1 MNVYHLLSGYLSVF
15 FLIPLSTTL
24 PQSPLLTPLKLENEM
39 MWIAAENPEV
49 SVSGEQ
55 GKYTGQVVINAPL
68 ETVWDVLTDYDNFDR
83 FFPNVANSKLI
94 ETQGNSKIFEQV
106 YQVKIA
112 TISKQFKV
120 KVAVTETPVQEIN
133 FQQIEGDLKSLQ
145 GSWKL
150 QPAAN
155 SAQILVTHDVSVVPV
170 DTLTRGLFFT
180 IYKSTFKNTLLALKQ
195 EAERR

>member
-1 MNVYHLLSGYLSVF
+1 MNIDHILSGYLSVL
-15 FLIPLSTTL
+15 FLFPLSINL
-24 PQSPLLTPLKLENEM
+24 PQFPIFTSLKLDNEM
-39 MWIAAENPEV
+39 IGLVAENPEV

-68 ETVWDVLTDYDNFDR
+68 ETVWDVLTDYDNFDQ
-83 FFPNVANSKLI
+83 FFPNVANSQLI

-112 TISKQFKV
+112 TFSQQFKV
-120 KVAVTETPVQEIN
+120 RVAVTETPVQEIE

-145 GSWKL
+145 GTWKL

-170 DTLTRGLFFT
+170 DTLTRGLFFP